1 MPIFIA
7 TGPIDPAS
15 NEIRGFRRDTQEDA
29 EAMAA
34 ANSRPN
40 QPWTVYELIEC
51 SSTVV
56 DTPRL
61 VRKRQPMNPSIRA
74 GDDKQ

>member
-1 MPIFIA
+1 MPVFLA

-40 QPWTVYELIEC
+40 QPWAVYELVEC
-51 SSTVV
+51 ARTIV

-61 VRKRQPMNPSIRA
+61 VRTRQPANPSTRA
-74 GDDKQ
+74 GDSK